1 MKKVHGEYLGGFLSS
16 SAMMYH
22 AMDDTYVIYTSAVL
36 IAR

>member
-1 MKKVHGEYLGGFLSS
+1 MKKVYGEYLGGFLSS

-22 AMDDTYVIYTSAVL
+22 AMDGTYVIYTSAVL